1 MLAPPATWRRVLLR
15 ERRLL
20 LLCAVST
27 VAHAL
32 VLGMLARSQPR
43 LRQNAPPPALAV
55 SLHGGAPAAPA
66 PVVSAPADGQQAPL
80 APRSLSRSGPA
91 PRASGRA
98 ALPAP
103 DPATAASAPAPT
115 RSGAG
120 WDVAADGADNS
131 APHLPGMQAV
141 QAPPSAALAY
151 AVTRQES
158 ADGAASDAG
167 AAFLD
172 WRLAEGSYRLQVG
185 GAGSALGEIGSSGQ
199 MADAG
204 FVPLETRAG
213 DALIEFDWTASRAS
227 FSRGALSRS
236 AAAMV
241 TSDAQDRASMLIRLA
256 GIGLAGANQFDR
268 PVELQVAGSDGVGKV
283 VFEKIEHGDEQLA
296 TSLGPLAT
304 VHLRQQCTPGQACL
318 EVWLAPAR
326 NWYPVQL
333 RLTGADGSVL
343 TQTVTSITA
352 AQ

>member
-20 LLCAVST
+20 LLCAAST

-55 SLHGGAPAAPA
+55 SLHGGAPAAA
-66 PVVSAPADGQQAPL
+66 RVASAPANGQQAPL

-103 DPATAASAPAPT
+103 DAAPAASAPAQ
-115 RSGAG
+115 SGAG
-120 WDVAADGADNS
+120 WDVTADGADNS
-131 APHLPGMQAV
+131 SPHLPGMQAV

-151 AVTRQES
+151 AVTRQAS

-172 WRLAEGSYRLQVG
+172 WRLAEGSYRLQLG

-204 FVPLETRAG
+204 FVPLETRT
-213 DALIEFDWTASRAS
+213 DNTLVQFDWTASRAS
-227 FSRGALSRS
+227 FARGALSRS
-236 AAAMV
+236 AAAMI
-241 TSDAQDRASMLIRLA
+241 TPDAQDRASMLMRLA

-283 VFEKIEHGDEQLA
+283 LFEKAGDGDEALA
-296 TSLGPLAT
+296 TALGPLAT
-304 VHLRQQCTPGQACL
+304 VHLRQQCAPGQACL

-333 RLTGADGSVL
+333 RLTGPDGSVL
-343 TQTVTSITA
+343 TQTVTSISA